1 MFRPAFLALDKP
13 VGMRSTKCV
22 EEVRRALG
30 GGLRDAKVGHGGT
43 LDSSASGVLVIL
55 ISSATRLSDI
65 VMRMP
70 KVYRATVRL
79 GMETSTCDFAGEE
92 VFSSDWRHVG
102 EYDID
107 RTLCSY
113 MGWRNQTPPKVSA
126 VHVGGQRAH
135 EIFRSGG
142 DPKIEPRPVYV
153 ESLLRL
159 GNVSQNGD
167 FVLLIRCGK
176 GAYVRGIARDIGRS
190 LGCGAHLTALSRESV
205 GCFSI
210 HDAAKF
216 GAEGELDP
224 GELSRAMVPLS
235 VIAEFLP
242 AYSFPDEDMKRL
254 ENGLAVPFRHAVRKT
269 FGRFAPR
276 GLLAFVSANA
286 LSIASLRRESGEF
299 LAVPEINISG
309 GIEPEA
315 KE

>member
-1 MFRPAFLALDKP
+1 
-13 VGMRSTKCV
+13 MRSTKCV

-30 GGLRDAKVGHGGT
+30 SGWRDAKVGHGGT

-65 VMRMP
+65 VMMMP

-92 VFSSDWRHVG
+92 VFSSEWRHVR

-107 RTLCSY
+107 RALYSH

-126 VHVGGQRAH
+126 VHVGGRRAH

-159 GNVSQNGD
+159 GNVSPHGD
-167 FVLLIRCGK
+167 FVLLVRCGK
-176 GAYVRGIARDIGRS
+176 GAYVRSIARDIGRS
-190 LGCGAHLTALSRESV
+190 LGCGAHLAALARESV

-210 HDAAKF
+210 HDAVKF
-216 GAEGELDP
+216 GAGGGLDLGELT
-224 GELSRAMVPLS
+224 RAMTPLS
-235 VIAEFLP
+235 AIAGFLP
-242 AYSFPDEDMKRL
+242 VYSFPDEDMKRL
-254 ENGLAVPFRHAVRKT
+254 ENGLAAPFSHAVRKS

-276 GLLAFVSANA
+276 GLLAFVSESA
-286 LSIASLRRESGEF
+286 LSIACLKREGGEIF
-299 LAVPEINISG
+299 AVPEINISG
-309 GIEPEA
+309 GSA
-315 KE
+315 KEEQE